1 MTWYLREKK
10 ETRRSLEKLDTSPQ
24 SSSTVNHKLLKIET
38 LFWQCEVHCFGDLTR
53 MVEVKYLTVSVVGLV
68 DEVKKN
74 LNDGV
79 KELAGGL
86 LRVRSRGDRKDVPE
100 GLRLNVQVLLG
111 KEARDIKA
119 SFHGRL

>member
-1 MTWYLREKK
+1 
-10 ETRRSLEKLDTSPQ
+10 
-24 SSSTVNHKLLKIET
+24 
-38 LFWQCEVHCFGDLTR
+38 

-119 SFHGRL
+119 SSHGRL